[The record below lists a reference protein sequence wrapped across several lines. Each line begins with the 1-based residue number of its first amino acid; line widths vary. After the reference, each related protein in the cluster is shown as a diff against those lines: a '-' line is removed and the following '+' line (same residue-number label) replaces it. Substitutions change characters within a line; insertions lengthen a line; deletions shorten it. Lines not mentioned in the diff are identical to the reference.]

1 MDLKPYLGAYAGVI
15 LTAGAALASDAA
27 STQQSSAEAP
37 VGVYAT
43 GSSENYCP
51 AGLQPVTVDGTTSCG
66 TPNRAG
72 TYAQAMRAPAGR
84 SRAGWYSCPVGTK
97 GCY

>member
-1 MDLKPYLGAYAGVI
+1 MYLKSYLGVCTAAI
-15 LTAGAALASDAA
+15 LAAGAALASDAA
-27 STQQSSAEAP
+27 NTQQSSAEAP

-84 SRAGWYSCPVGTK
+84 TRAGWYSCPVGTK